1 MRDANFCAG
10 SWGPAEAGDGF
21 EAELASAAGGSRAW
35 WPRSGSADLARALE
49 GLRRGAPAWHGL
61 GAAERAGVLG
71 AMLDRW
77 QDDPR
82 DLDALAAFLGF
93 AEGDLDDALE
103 GALEEGDRCLS
114 AAPDGDPGPLLARV
128 PAGELLVGLVR
139 EVLPTLLAGEPV
151 LLFADPDLP
160 QVARGFVA
168 RLAEDERLAGA
179 VALLHEDRTACLGAA
194 LDSGAFE
201 RAYLPGFLRGA
212 QGAGEPDDSVPSLRQ
227 GSVRTTFGAG
237 LLGGA
242 EVSSTRLENRPLR
255 NGVALVLDG
264 DDPRR
269 EARRVAQAAF
279 GPRVS
284 LSGQA
289 AGQVGQVLCH
299 ERSLSAFTA
308 ALLERVEELAAQPA
322 CPLFTRGLRAHVAE
336 LRRLGLDEGAT
347 LVVDGLEGPTGFR
360 GASKRAILTPSVFTN
375 VEPSMGLA
383 KATRPAPVLAL
394 LRTTSDTEARA
405 LAHGDLAR

>member
-10 SWGPAEAGDGF
+10 TWGPAEAGDGF
-21 EAELASAAGGSRAW
+21 EAELASAAGGPRDW

-49 GLRRGAPAWHGL
+49 GLRRGAPAWYGL
-61 GAAERAGVLG
+61 GAAERTGVLG

-93 AEGDLDDALE
+93 GEGDLDDALE
-103 GALEEGDRCLS
+103 AALEEGDRCL
-114 AAPDGDPGPLLARV
+114 AAGPAGGPGPLLARV
-128 PAGELLVGLVR
+128 PAGELFVGLVR
-139 EVLPTLLAGEPV
+139 EVLPALLAGEPV

-160 QVARGFVA
+160 QVTRGFVT
-168 RLAEDERLAGA
+168 RLVEDERLAGA

-201 RAYLPGFLRGA
+201 RAYLPGFQRGA
-212 QGAGEPDDSVPSLRQ
+212 ERGGRPHDSAGSLRQ
-227 GSVRTTFGAG
+227 GSAGPTFGAG
-237 LLGGA
+237 VLGGA
-242 EVSSTRLENRPLR
+242 EVSSTRLERRPLR
-255 NGVALVLDG
+255 NGVALVLEG

-269 EARRVAQAAF
+269 EARRVAEAAF
-279 GPRVS
+279 GPS
-284 LSGQA
+284 GALSGQA

-299 ERSLSAFTA
+299 ERSFSSFSRE
-308 ALLERVEELAAQPA
+308 LLERVEELSAKPA

-347 LVVDGLEGPTGFR
+347 LLMDGQEGPTGFR